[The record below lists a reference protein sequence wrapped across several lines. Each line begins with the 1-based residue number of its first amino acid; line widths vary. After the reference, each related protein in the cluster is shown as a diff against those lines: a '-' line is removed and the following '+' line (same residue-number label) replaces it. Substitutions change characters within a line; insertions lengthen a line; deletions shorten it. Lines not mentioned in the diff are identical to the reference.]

1 MTATAPGLA
10 YRLLALSLYLFWL
23 AHARQHGR
31 KHALRRYLKL
41 RMARDTADHE
51 SRIWVHAASVGE
63 VRAVA
68 PLVQALMESGERIL
82 FTSFTATGYQAI
94 QREFA
99 DSVRIAVIPIDC
111 YWHCRQFYTRH
122 NIKLGVIMETE
133 LWPELLYQA
142 RRQDIDLLLVNA
154 RLSKKSLQS
163 NKFVRGL
170 LTDTLAYFAQI
181 LVRGGDD
188 LEAFESLDANL
199 EQVRILGNLKAAPQA
214 PAPSARL
221 VDRDYLLLAS
231 SHTGEERDFLAAR
244 PAALQSMLMVIAPRH
259 PTRSKSIQAD
269 IDSLGMNYA
278 VRSKAQPV
286 TLETEVYLADTL
298 GELGSLM
305 AHARIVI
312 MGGSFD
318 DTGGHNLIEPASIGC
333 AIITGPSDSNISAD
347 IEMLGIDQGVLQ
359 VKSIDA
365 CWSAVTTLLA
375 QPERARALALE
386 AKSRLA
392 RQPDILRQYLQVLQ
406 TYLD

>member
-82 FTSFTATGYQAI
+82 FTSFTATGYRAI

>member
-82 FTSFTATGYQAI
+82 FTSFTATGYRAI

-181 LVRGGDD
+181 LVRGGVD

>member
-1 MTATAPGLA
+1 MTATAPGLV
-10 YRLLALSLYLFWL
+10 YRLLALPLYLFWL
-23 AHARQHGR
+23 AHALQHGR
-31 KHALRRYLKL
+31 KHACHRYLAL
-41 RMARDTADHE
+41 RTARDTTDQE
-51 SRIWVHAASVGE
+51 SRIWIHAASVGE
-63 VRAVA
+63 VHAVT
-68 PLVQALMESGERIL
+68 PLVQALMERGNKIL

-94 QREFA
+94 QSEFA
-99 DSVRIAVIPIDC
+99 DSVRSTVIPIDC
-111 YWHCRQFYTRH
+111 FWHCRNFFTRH